1 LRRAAFFL
9 LAGCSAIGAEE
20 NAEPGPP
27 EEPAIAPAASSAA
40 ASTTTCSPGPA
51 RCADHKRLVTC
62 EDGAPRETLCARGCQ
77 PMPAP
82 VPARCARDVEPP
94 AKVLALF
101 ASKPYVE
108 DRCAPDP
115 SHEGAQSCRYR
126 VMETDGEVVTLT
138 PTPERAA
145 RWIVDASS
153 YAAPIDA
160 LFERD
165 RARWEEALALLARH
179 VKNQSSRIFPLAG
192 TIVEDLGQ
200 GPRAFGFDRGVVT
213 PCVEGGCACRINSLK
228 PAALCR
234 YRDALGL
241 EADAACRARIGG
253 PTGIEAWR
261 DTCVANHRGALG
273 ADANEHFRAAAWDL
287 GKRVQKHCDAGCEPS
302 AVVER
307 VERALGLAR

>member
-1 LRRAAFFL
+1 
-9 LAGCSAIGAEE
+9 
-20 NAEPGPP
+20 
-27 EEPAIAPAASSAA
+27 
-40 ASTTTCSPGPA
+40 
-51 RCADHKRLVTC
+51 
-62 EDGAPRETLCARGCQ
+62 
-77 PMPAP
+77 MPAP
-82 VPARCARDVEPP
+82 LPARCARDVEPP
-94 AKVLALF
+94 AKVLELF
-101 ASKPYVE
+101 ASRPYVE
-108 DRCAPDP
+108 GRCTPDP
-115 SHEGAQSCRYR
+115 IHEGAQSCRYR

-165 RARWEEALALLARH
+165 RARWEAALLLLARH

-241 EADAACRARIGG
+241 EPDATCRARIGG
-253 PTGIEAWR
+253 PTGVEAWR
-261 DTCVANHRGALG
+261 DTCLANHRGALV

-287 GKRVQKHCDAGCEPS
+287 GTRVQKRCGAGCEPS
-302 AVVER
+302 VVVER